1 MELMTHMDTLMMR
14 LKGKRSN
21 LPDMASRSIPRSIDG
36 LAERLR
42 DVEISIEILET
53 CKRAEQGTELADVY
67 GIHIVEMRKYWHKL
81 YDRHQTLWTK
91 SQ

>member
-1 MELMTHMDTLMMR
+1 MMMR

-42 DVEISIEILET
+42 DAETAIDILET